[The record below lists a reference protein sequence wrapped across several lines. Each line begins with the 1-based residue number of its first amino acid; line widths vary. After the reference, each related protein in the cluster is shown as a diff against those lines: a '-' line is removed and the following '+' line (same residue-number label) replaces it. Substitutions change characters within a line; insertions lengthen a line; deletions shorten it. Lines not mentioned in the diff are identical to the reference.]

1 MKGDKGMIYD
11 VAIIGAGV
19 IGSMIARELGLRNLS
34 ACVIEA
40 EADVASGASR
50 ANSGIVHA
58 GFDAEPGSLKARM
71 NKRGN
76 EMMAT
81 VVRELGVSYDNCGS
95 LVVAFDDADEKH
107 LDGLMERGAA
117 NGVPVEKISGEQA
130 RRMEPALSCE
140 IISALWAPTAGI
152 VDPFSLTIGA
162 IENAMSNGV
171 TLYLN
176 SRVTAIEWVDGVWE
190 LFAGDNRIRAHW
202 LINAAGVY
210 ADDISRMAG
219 GESFGIRARRGQYVL
234 FDKNMP
240 VRTKAVI
247 FGAPSDKGKGVLFS
261 PTAHVNMIAGPTAE
275 FVDKDNNDTTR
286 EGLLEALEGVKRY
299 APEVDKR
306 HAITVFAGLRAMP
319 ETHDFIIERSAAAPT
334 LINVAGIESPGLTSS
349 PAIAEYV
356 KELLAEAGL
365 RLTPKP
371 GAKRVRPAIERFA
384 EATPERQREL
394 IAMDKRYA
402 NVVCRCEQI
411 TEAEIV
417 ESIHR
422 PCGAKTVDGVRLRIR
437 AGAGRCHGG
446 FCMPRVMAILARELC
461 RDLCDISKSGE
472 GSWILDERIKEETR

>member
-1 MKGDKGMIYD
+1 MIYD
-11 VAIIGAGV
+11 VAIVGAGV
-19 IGSMIARELGLRNLS
+19 TGAMIARELGLCDVS
-34 ACVIEA
+34 VCVVEA

-76 EMMAT
+76 ELMPLVT
-81 VVRELGVSYDNCGS
+81 RELGVPFEECGS
-95 LVVAFDDADEKH
+95 LVVAFGEAEERQ
-107 LDGLMERGAA
+107 LEILMDRAAA
-117 NGVPVEKISGEQA
+117 NGVPAERISGQQA
-130 RRMEPALSCE
+130 RRMEPALSRD
-140 IISALWAPTAGI
+140 ITSALWAPTGGI
-152 VDPFSLTIGA
+152 VDPFLLTIGA
-162 IENAMSNGV
+162 MENAMSNGV

-176 SRVTAIEWVDGVWE
+176 SRMTAIARTDGMWE
-190 LFAGDNRIRAHW
+190 LFAGGSRIRAHW

-219 GESFGIRARRGQYVL
+219 GENFCIRARRGQYVL

-247 FGAPSDKGKGVLFS
+247 FGTPSEKGKGVLFS

-275 FVDKDNNDTTR
+275 FVDKEDHDTTR
-286 EGLLEALEGVKRY
+286 EGLKEALAGVKRY
-299 APEVDKR
+299 APAVDAR
-306 HAITVFAGLRAMP
+306 YAITVFAGLRAMP
-319 ETHDFIIERSAAAPT
+319 ESHDFIIGRSECAPG

-349 PAIAEYV
+349 PAIAEHV
-356 KELLAEAGL
+356 KALLEEEGL
-365 RLTPKP
+365 ILVPKP
-371 GAKRVRPAIERFA
+371 GAQRIRRPIERFA
-384 EATPERQREL
+384 EASPERQQKL
-394 IAMDKRYA
+394 IAMDRRYA

-411 TEAEIV
+411 TEAEIL

-446 FCMPRVMAILARELC
+446 FCMPRVMAILARELG
-461 RDLCDISKSGE
+461 RGPDEITKSGG
-472 GSWILDERIKEETR
+472 GSWILDGRIKGEAR

>member
-1 MKGDKGMIYD
+1 MIYD
-11 VAIIGAGV
+11 VAIVGAGV
-19 IGSMIARELGLRNLS
+19 TGAMIARELGMCDLS
-34 ACVIEA
+34 VCVVEA

-58 GFDAEPGSLKARM
+58 GFDAQPGTMKARM

-76 EMMAT
+76 EMMPEVT
-81 VVRELGVSYDNCGS
+81 RELGVPFEECGS
-95 LVVAFDDADEKH
+95 LVVAFGPEEEKQLDILAD
-107 LDGLMERGAA
+107 RGMA
-117 NGVPVEKISGEQA
+117 NGVPVKRMSGDEA
-130 RRMEPALSCE
+130 RRMEPVLSRD
-140 IISALWAPTAGI
+140 ITAALWAPTGGI

-162 IENAMSNGV
+162 MENAMSNGV

-176 SRVTAIEWVDGVWE
+176 SRVTAITRTDGIWE

-219 GESFGIRARRGQYVL
+219 GESFNIRARRGQYVL
-234 FDKNMP
+234 FDKSMP
-240 VRTKAVI
+240 VRTKSVI
-247 FGAPSDKGKGVLFS
+247 FGVPSDRGKGVLFS

-275 FVDKDNNDTTR
+275 FVDKEDHDTTR
-286 EGLLEALEGVKRY
+286 EGLQEALAGVQRY
-299 APEVDKR
+299 APAVDAR
-306 HAITVFAGLRAMP
+306 YAITVFAGLRAMP
-319 ETHDFIIERSAAAPT
+319 ESHDFIIERSKSAPG
-334 LINVAGIESPGLTSS
+334 LVNVAGIESPGLTSS

-356 KELLAEAGL
+356 KELLEEAGV
-365 RLTPKP
+365 RLDPKP
-371 GAKRVRPAIERFA
+371 GASRIRRPIERFS

-394 IAMDKRYA
+394 IAMDRRYA
-402 NVVCRCEQI
+402 NVICRCEQI

-446 FCMPRVMAILARELC
+446 FCMPRVMAILARELG
-461 RDLCDISKSGE
+461 RDIDEITKSGA
-472 GSWILDERIKEETR
+472 GSWILDGRIKEGTR

>member
-1 MKGDKGMIYD
+1 MIYD
-11 VAIIGAGV
+11 VAIVGAGV
-19 IGSMIARELGLRNLS
+19 TGAMIARELGMYDLS
-34 ACVIEA
+34 VCVIEA

-71 NKRGN
+71 NRRGN
-76 EMMAT
+76 EMMTT
-81 VVRELGVSYDNCGS
+81 VVRELGVPYENCGS
-95 LVVAFDDADEKH
+95 LVVAFDDADEKQ
-107 LDGLMERGAA
+107 LDILIERGAA

-130 RRMEPALSCE
+130 RRMEPALSGYVT
-140 IISALWAPTAGI
+140 SALWAPTAGI

-162 IENAMSNGV
+162 MENAMTNGV

-176 SRVTAIEWVDGVWE
+176 SRVTAIERTDDVWE
-190 LFAGDNRIRAHW
+190 LFAGDSRIRAHW

-210 ADDISRMAG
+210 ADDISRMAD
-219 GESFGIRARRGQYVL
+219 GESFDIRARRGQYVL
-234 FDKNMP
+234 FDKSMP
-240 VRTKAVI
+240 VRTRAVI

-275 FVDKDNNDTTR
+275 FVDKDDNDTTR
-286 EGLLEALEGVKRY
+286 EGLMEALEGVKKY
-299 APEVDKR
+299 VPDVDRR
-306 HAITVFAGLRAMP
+306 HVITVFAGLRAMP
-319 ETHDFIIERSAAAPT
+319 EAHDFIIERSKKAAN

-356 KELLAEAGL
+356 KELLFRAGVSMA
-365 RLTPKP
+365 TKP
-371 GAKRVRPAIERFA
+371 GAVRTRRPIERFA
-384 EATPERQREL
+384 EASPERQQEL
-394 IAMDKRYA
+394 IRMDKRYA
-402 NVVCRCEQI
+402 NVVCRCEHI

-446 FCMPRVMAILARELC
+446 FCMPRVMAILARELG
-461 RDLCDISKSGE
+461 REYDDITKSGE
-472 GSWILDERIKEETR
+472 GSWILDGRIKEGAR